1 MQDSVDAAERS
12 TPTDDALTAALDV
25 LEQLAEDRG
34 LLSRLDEEAR
44 QRLMKAAERVASPD
58 RESRKRLVRAF
69 KKREQA
75 ELSRKKAEDEL
86 RLARTGIR
94 NQLGTR
100 QRKKPCPPAPFE
112 VELPP
117 PSTRSDETY
126 FERLSVARSCYM
138 CKREF
143 HKVHFF

>member
-34 LLSRLDEEAR
+34 LLSRLDEKAR

-94 NQLGTR
+94 NQL
-100 QRKKPCPPAPFE
+100 
-112 VELPP
+112 
-117 PSTRSDETY
+117 
-126 FERLSVARSCYM
+126 
-138 CKREF
+138 
-143 HKVHFF
+143 